1 MTDSEQPVQPVAT
14 GAAKDAEAEAV
25 TDVNVRKLALADIK
39 RELASKGFTEAGE
52 DKQWAGERVA
62 QAALEGMRRHWKT
75 VNPTPVP
82 GFIALTVDADVPM
95 QVPVFYNGGF
105 GHMNLT
111 VHKGMYFID
120 KSDNDGGLGKLEKEG
135 GWCWLY
141 TMELSSVKVSRK
153 QVTPDLDATEEDG
166 AAVDQNGVV
175 FSGEDTKV
183 AGTATMRPYR
193 TKYREAPIT
202 HQEVL
207 LFTHIMDLRAE
218 GKDEE
223 ADRLIRES
231 YHYNVA
237 ANTKPD
243 AGEFKAD
250 EPLPPTVKVYAEPL
264 EDFTSDHSYASQV
277 LRKLEDVVFDSD
289 HENEDGVYVLSSD
302 GNPDALPRVEWR
314 TAPRDVTDFY
324 TSKHASWSLALRIRT
339 TVAELIRRGGD
350 TCVDG
355 VVWVTTA
362 TIIRELTRTESGTSS
377 NAPYDAEFKATVNNC
392 LNMLTAGR
400 VRHYNKHGKM
410 TVNAPFLIGA
420 YSETARDTKGHV
432 YHDVWGFQADGD
444 GTKYH
449 TQIGRY
455 LTHYPLLDPSVTT
468 GKDAGV
474 RPQWVWVES
483 YVYDHVIS
491 IIRRSVYRPVKKGDP
506 LPDRG
511 RVEECWSDIFT
522 RSGMDPA
529 EMNSNTKQS
538 IVEAVDRTLR
548 AAVIAQA
555 RDPRPLYIQARSKRN
570 ASTGRGAG
578 EWGKLIVTGYR
589 DREGHKPSV
598 NLGAKKR
605 VNRKKN

>member
-1 MTDSEQPVQPVAT
+1 MADSEQPVQPVAT
-14 GAAKDAEAEAV
+14 GAARDAEAEAV
-25 TDVNVRKLALADIK
+25 NDVNVRKLALADIK
-39 RELASKGFTEAGE
+39 RELASEGFTEAGE
-52 DKQWAGERVA
+52 DKQWAGERMT
-62 QAALEGMRRHWKT
+62 QAVFEGMRRHWKT
-75 VNPTPVP
+75 VNPSPVP
-82 GFIALTVDADVPM
+82 GFIALTVDTDVPM

-141 TMELSSVKVSRK
+141 TMKLSRVKVGGK
-153 QVTPDLDATEEDG
+153 QVTPGLDATEEDV

-175 FSGEDTKV
+175 IFGADAEVT
-183 AGTATMRPYR
+183 GTATMRPYR

-202 HQEVL
+202 HQEAL

-231 YHYNVA
+231 YHCNVA
-237 ANTKPD
+237 VNTKPD
-243 AGEFKAD
+243 AGEFKAEED
-250 EPLPPTVKVYAEPL
+250 LPPIVKVYAEPL

-277 LRKLEDVVFDSD
+277 LRKLEDVVFDSG

-302 GNPDALPRVEWR
+302 GDPDALPRVEWR

-355 VVWVTTA
+355 VVWITTA

-377 NAPYDAEFKATVNNC
+377 KAPYDAEFKATVNNC

-410 TVNAPFLIGA
+410 TVNAPFLVGA
-420 YSETARDTKGHV
+420 YSETAQDTKGNV

-444 GTKYH
+444 GIRYH
-449 TQIGRY
+449 AQIGRY
-455 LTHYPLLDPSVTT
+455 LTHYPLLDPAVTT

-491 IIRRSVYRPVKKGDP
+491 IIRRGVYRPVRKGDP
-506 LPDRG
+506 LPDQS
-511 RVEECWSDIFT
+511 RVEECWSDIFA

-529 EMNSNTKQS
+529 EMNSNVKQS
-538 IVEAVDRTLR
+538 IVEAVDRTLK

-555 RDPRPLYIQARSKRN
+555 RDQRPLYIQARSKRD

-578 EWGKLIVTGYR
+578 EWDKLIVTGYR

-605 VNRKKN
+605 ANRKKK